1 MVRRQIILENLET
14 LGSLKDLAESY
25 EEIAVIRMQKIKDS
39 VLKTRDFLAELSDVF
54 VDLKAS
60 YEREVK
66 DLISRRKEGDTTLP
80 PILQKK
86 GKILLVYLAS
96 NARFYGPITQ
106 STFRLFMQD
115 INKPDMSNA
124 DIAVIGKVGKEMY
137 EHSGLAKPFDF
148 FDLPDNKVSLDDIKK
163 LVNKFLSY
171 EKVNIY
177 YGKFSNVVQQIP
189 FATSI
194 TGENIF
200 EADVTTPLT
209 REDRFI
215 FEPILEKI
223 FHFFETQII
232 ANLFTQTI
240 LENQLAR
247 HSSRVNSMEEM
258 LGNIEEESK
267 KLNQLRNRMKQ
278 LSEDTKQLET
288 ISGMALWTG

>member
-1 MVRRQIILENLET
+1 
-14 LGSLKDLAESY
+14 
-25 EEIAVIRMQKIKDS
+25 
-39 VLKTRDFLAELSDVF
+39 
-54 VDLKAS
+54 
-60 YEREVK
+60 
-66 DLISRRKEGDTTLP
+66 
-80 PILQKK
+80 
-86 GKILLVYLAS
+86 
-96 NARFYGPITQ
+96 
-106 STFRLFMQD
+106 
-115 INKPDMSNA
+115 
-124 DIAVIGKVGKEMY
+124 
-137 EHSGLAKPFDF
+137 
-148 FDLPDNKVSLDDIKK
+148 LDDIKK

-258 LGNIEEESK
+258 LGNIEQESK
-267 KLNQLRNRMKQ
+267 KLSQLRNRMKQ